1 MGGGGGGLL
10 QKRVEEL
17 ESQIRKLEEE
27 KGGLKQD
34 NASLVSY
41 ILSTLPLHS

>member
-1 MGGGGGGLL
+1 M

-34 NASLVSY
+34 NASLVS
-41 ILSTLPLHS
+41 L